1 MSVIMCQL
9 DPLHDIVKENQ
20 SVLWSRVFHI
30 KLSVPQIHDVG
41 HTMMQK
47 GMCNCVRLNKN
58 TNSQA

>member
-1 MSVIMCQL
+1 MCRQ

-30 KLSVPQIHDVG
+30 KLCVPQIHDVA
-41 HTMMQK
+41 HTKAYK
-47 GMCNCVRLNKN
+47 GMCNRVRMNKN